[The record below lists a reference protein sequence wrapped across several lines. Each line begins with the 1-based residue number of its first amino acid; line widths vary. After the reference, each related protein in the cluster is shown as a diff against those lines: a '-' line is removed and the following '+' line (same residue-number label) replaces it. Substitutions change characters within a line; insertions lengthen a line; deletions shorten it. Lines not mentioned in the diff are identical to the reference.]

1 MNFTASLYN
10 VTYKPVQMNAPKQLQ
25 KITTKHSNDS
35 TILSTESI
43 IEYSI
48 AETRRVNSAILQ
60 IMTPTTLSDTEDG
73 ISATHL
79 QLLRKHFHTQKYI
92 PLEKTGIAI
101 WRTKPL
107 YSICPTSSEYK
118 QQNHRFCLFP
128 FKEQVYH
135 LTWYL
140 FKRKYPFYKA
150 SFSLFILKVSFREGS
165 ISEDRKRG
173 IFTQRRI
180 TSSCYAW
187 MYSAVCQSD
196 IWSISWNS

>member
-73 ISATHL
+73 ISATYL

-92 PLEKTGIAI
+92 P
-101 WRTKPL
+101 
-107 YSICPTSSEYK
+107 
-118 QQNHRFCLFP
+118 
-128 FKEQVYH
+128 
-135 LTWYL
+135 
-140 FKRKYPFYKA
+140 
-150 SFSLFILKVSFREGS
+150 
-165 ISEDRKRG
+165 
-173 IFTQRRI
+173 
-180 TSSCYAW
+180 
-187 MYSAVCQSD
+187 
-196 IWSISWNS
+196 